1 MHYASLA
8 QAQDMLEVSAGRVSA
23 LIKNGQLEARYF
35 DGQKMVSIQSV
46 NDYMNS
52 PRKAGRPRKNK
63 TK

>member
-1 MHYASLA
+1 
-8 QAQDMLEVSAGRVSA
+8 MLEVSAGRVSA

-63 TK
+63 KK